1 MKSLNYSVPIQRVI
15 PTIVQ
20 NVSQVVS
27 ILPSDEYDKVL
38 IGHAVIFN
46 NTTFISS
53 DFVDTTLVD
62 PWNLF
67 QMNSTLYMNTV
78 NATRAMW
85 RDLGIYNKAGAY
97 WYLSPIQIPAKT
109 NLINHFAN
117 LKPTSNT
124 VGKLITVFFVARTVV
139 YK

>member
-15 PTIVQ
+15 PTVVQ

-38 IGHAVIFN
+38 LGHAVIFN
-46 NTTFISS
+46 NTTFVSTDFIS
-53 DFVDTTLVD
+53 TTLVD
-62 PWNLF
+62 AWNLLQF
-67 QMNSTLYMNTV
+67 DSTLYMETV
-78 NATRAMW
+78 SSTRAMW

-97 WYLSPIQIPAKT
+97 WYQSAIQIPART
-109 NLINHFAN
+109 RLINHFAN
-117 LKPTSNT
+117 LNVTSNT